1 MKYHSQKMLTKLNLS
16 SEELRELNYE
26 RYHYPCPMMQKRLH
40 AVYIK
45 VVVGFFNEMVGVVV
59 NAHRNRVALWVKIYQ
74 DGGLQALIN
83 TNYGPSK
90 SELEQHAATIKED
103 FIRHPPRS
111 IGEAVL
117 KIEKMTGVKRSKV
130 RVWTWMKHHGFRFL
144 KTGHIPAK
152 ADDQKQKQWVSKK
165 LKPAIKAARD
175 GRSHLL
181 FMDAA
186 HFVLQPFVC
195 CLWCVTR
202 LFIPAAAGRNRINV
216 LGAVDAITKEV
227 TTAANTTYVC
237 ADTLIAFLKQLRK
250 KYLDKPLTIVLD
262 NARYQ
267 HCLAVKD
274 FAKSINIELLF
285 LPPYSPNL
293 NIIERLW
300 KFTKKQI
307 LYARYYDEPEKFH
320 TAIKTFFKNI
330 NRKCNDDLQTLLTL
344 NFQFFDQNIAPFY
357 AE

>member
-1 MKYHSQKMLTKLNLS
+1 MLTKLNLS
-16 SEELRELNYE
+16 SEELKELNYE
-26 RYHYPCPMMQKRLH
+26 RYHYPCPVIQKRLH
-40 AVYIK
+40 AVYMK
-45 VVVGFFNEMVGVVV
+45 AVTGFSNEIVALAV
-59 NAHRNRVALWVKIYQ
+59 NSHRNKVSLWVKAYQ
-74 DGGLQALIN
+74 NGGLQALIN
-83 TNYGPSK
+83 KNCNSNK
-90 SELEQHAATIKED
+90 SELEQHCHTIKED
-103 FIRHPPRS
+103 FTRHPPRS
-111 IGEAVL
+111 IGEAML
-117 KIEKMTGVKRSKV
+117 KIEQSTGVKRSPV
-130 RVWTWMKHHGFRFL
+130 RVWAWMKRHGFRFL

-152 ADDQKQKQWVSKK
+152 ADDMKQKQWVNKK

-195 CLWCVTR
+195 CLWCLTR

-227 TTAANTTYVC
+227 STCANTTYIC
-237 ADTLIAFLKQLRK
+237 AESLIAFLKQLRK
-250 KYLDKPLTIVLD
+250 KYCDKPVTIVLD

-267 HCLAVKD
+267 HCLAVKN
-274 FAKSINIELLF
+274 FAASINIELLF

-307 LYARYYDEPEKFH
+307 LHARYYEEPEKFH
-320 TAIKTFFKNI
+320 AAIKTFFKNI
-330 NRKCNDDLQTLLTL
+330 NKKYNADLQTLLTL
-344 NFQFFDQNIAPFY
+344 KFQFFDQNIAPFY